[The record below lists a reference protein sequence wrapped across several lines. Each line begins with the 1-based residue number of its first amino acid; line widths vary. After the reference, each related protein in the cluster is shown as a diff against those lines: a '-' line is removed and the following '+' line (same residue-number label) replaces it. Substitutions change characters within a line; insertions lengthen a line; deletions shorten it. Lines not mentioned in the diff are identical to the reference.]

1 MAIGDIVTPLDS
13 AVLETK
19 QQYKVYFKIVNHA
32 FNELVNSIKT
42 HNICNEIET
51 SFISQYCELL
61 TYSLEAFRVKY
72 LFDDEEKM
80 RIDLTESGFPNYLE
94 FRFLLNDLGLKH
106 EFIQKLPS
114 AESLKAEFLET
125 LIRKKQSISDYKL
138 HQAASI
144 VYYSSMDKN
153 FIFKKYVQGKVIR
166 NTSGDTARNLVSWAF
181 YDVTLN
187 RPFICFL
194 YFDVHKTSVADYTDE
209 IYTVLERVA
218 DRSMSLEMMAYA
230 IDKRLTKMF
239 PKKIKMIDL
248 GPLHSIFAKDQLPI
262 THSLLKGIADKT
274 MDLSN
279 FAISLTTT
287 EISSKGKFTEG
298 SIFNKQHLQ
307 IWETPRVEKLL
318 FAPHRVLQRLYGDI
332 PEEMHLLTHEP
343 YELPNLTI

>member
-1 MAIGDIVTPLDS
+1 MAISDIVTPLDS

-32 FNELVNSIKT
+32 FKELVNSIKT
-42 HNICNEIET
+42 HNICNELET
-51 SFISQYCELL
+51 QFISQYCELL

-72 LFDDEEKM
+72 LFDDIEKM
-80 RIDLTESGFPNYLE
+80 RIDLTDSGFPNYLE
-94 FRFLLNDLGLKH
+94 FRYLLNDLGLKH
-106 EFIQKLPS
+106 EFMQKLPS
-114 AESLKAEFLET
+114 AESLKEEFLET
-125 LIRKKQSISDYKL
+125 LIKKKQAVSDYKL

-153 FIFKKYVQGKVIR
+153 YIFKKYVQGKIVR
-166 NTSGDTARNLVSWAF
+166 NKSGDVARNLVSWSF
-181 YDVTLN
+181 YDVSLN

-209 IYTVLERVA
+209 IYNVLEKVA
-218 DRSMSLEMMAYA
+218 DRTMSLKMMAYA
-230 IDKRLTKMF
+230 IDKKLPKML
-239 PKKIKMIDL
+239 PKMIKMIDL

-262 THSLLKGIADKT
+262 THSILKAIAGKT
-274 MDLSN
+274 MDISN

-307 IWETPRVEKLL
+307 IWETQKVEKLL
-318 FAPHRVLQRLYGDI
+318 FAPHRVIQRLYGDI

>member
-1 MAIGDIVTPLDS
+1 MSIGDIVTPLDS

-32 FNELVNSIKT
+32 FSELVNSIKT
-42 HNICNEIET
+42 HNICNDLET
-51 SFISQYCELL
+51 QFFSQYCELL

-94 FRFLLNDLGLKH
+94 FRFLLNDLGLRH
-106 EFIQKLPS
+106 EFIEKLPS
-114 AESLKAEFLET
+114 AESLKTEFLET
-125 LIRKKQSISDYKL
+125 LIKRKQPISDYKL

-144 VYYSSMDKN
+144 VYYNSMDKN
-153 FIFKKYVQGKVIR
+153 FIFKKYVQGKIVR
-166 NTSGDTARNLVSWAF
+166 NNSGDIARNLVSWAF
-181 YDVTLN
+181 YDVSLN

-209 IYTVLERVA
+209 IYDVLEKVA

-230 IDKRLTKMF
+230 IDKKLSKML

-262 THSLLKGIADKT
+262 THSILKGIADKT

-279 FAISLTTT
+279 YAISITTY
-287 EISSKGKFTEG
+287 EIQSKGKFTEG

-307 IWETPRVEKLL
+307 IWESPQVEKLL

-332 PEEMHLLTHEP
+332 PEEMHLLTQEP